1 MFIRASNTFCQMACG
16 MLTSIGDFLRMGSD
30 EIVKNMYDVSDD
42 IDEEDSSTRCEIKKK
57 KSFLNVKI
65 VKISMKLV
73 SGRRCLRLC
82 GVTNLCLVRR
92 GSGR

>member
-1 MFIRASNTFCQMACG
+1 MACG

-42 IDEEDSSTRCEIKKK
+42 IDEEDSSTRCVIKTKKK
-57 KSFLNVKI
+57 IRMLRLSKYPLKI
-65 VKISMKLV
+65 I
-73 SGRRCLRLC
+73 SGRRCSRLC

-92 GSGR
+92 ESER